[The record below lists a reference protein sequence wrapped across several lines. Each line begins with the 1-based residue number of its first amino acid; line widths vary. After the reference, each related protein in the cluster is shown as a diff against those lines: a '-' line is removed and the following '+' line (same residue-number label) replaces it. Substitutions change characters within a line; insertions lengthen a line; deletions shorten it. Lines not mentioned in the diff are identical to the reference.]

1 MNREL
6 DKLGLLKGFQTF
18 NFHPHLPHYALT
30 IKDSKDIHVLSR
42 QPIDLDR
49 PHPFTEAG
57 NTEINSL
64 LWMPPKDERAAEFLG
79 IDQPK
84 ISALIRGRLRSFSLE
99 RLIRF
104 LNELGQ
110 DVSIMISPAKS
121 QTERGSTWIGESYS
135 NTRIAA
141 LGR

>member
-1 MNREL
+1 MKKKIVYEESSGNVFADLGKENPEEALAKSEL
-6 DKLGLLKGFQTF
+6 ARQIAKLIKKKK
-18 NFHPHLPHYALT
+18 LT
-30 IKDSKDIHVLSR
+30 QK
-42 QPIDLDR
+42 
-49 PHPFTEAG
+49 
-57 NTEINSL
+57 
-64 LWMPPKDERAAEFLG
+64 RAAEVLG

-110 DVSIMISPAKS
+110 DVNIMISPAKS
-121 QTERGSTWIGESYS
+121 HSERGNTWIGESYS

>member
-1 MNREL
+1 MTQKPEYNESF
-6 DKLGLLKGFQTF
+6 GNVF
-18 NFHPHLPHYALT
+18 A
-30 IKDSKDIHVLSR
+30 
-42 QPIDLDR
+42 DLDVEN
-49 PHPFTEAG
+49 PEEALAKSELARQIAKIIKKKKL
-57 NTEINSL
+57 TQ
-64 LWMPPKDERAAEFLG
+64 KQAAEFLR

-121 QTERGSTWIGESYS
+121 QSERGSTWIGESHS
-135 NTRIAA
+135 NTHIVV

>member
-1 MNREL
+1 MKKKIVYEESSGNVFADLGVKNPEEALAKSEL
-6 DKLGLLKGFQTF
+6 ARQITKLIKKKK
-18 NFHPHLPHYALT
+18 LT
-30 IKDSKDIHVLSR
+30 QK
-42 QPIDLDR
+42 
-49 PHPFTEAG
+49 E
-57 NTEINSL
+57 
-64 LWMPPKDERAAEFLG
+64 AAEILG

-110 DVSIMISPAKS
+110 DVSITVSPAKS
-121 QTERGSTWIGESYS
+121 QSERGTTWIGETYS

-141 LGR
+141 LGREMRMS

>member
-1 MNREL
+1 MKKKIQYEESSGNVFADLGIENPEEAL
-6 DKLGLLKGFQTF
+6 DKAELARQIGKLIKKKK
-18 NFHPHLPHYALT
+18 LT
-30 IKDSKDIHVLSR
+30 QK
-42 QPIDLDR
+42 Q
-49 PHPFTEAG
+49 
-57 NTEINSL
+57 
-64 LWMPPKDERAAEFLG
+64 AAEILG

-121 QTERGSTWIGESYS
+121 KTERGHTWISESYS
-135 NTRIAA
+135 NTQIAA
-141 LGR
+141 LGK

>member
-1 MNREL
+1 MKKKIQYKESSGNVFADLGIENPEEALAKSEL
-6 DKLGLLKGFQTF
+6 ARQIAKIIKKKKLTQKQ
-18 NFHPHLPHYALT
+18 
-30 IKDSKDIHVLSR
+30 
-42 QPIDLDR
+42 
-49 PHPFTEAG
+49 
-57 NTEINSL
+57 
-64 LWMPPKDERAAEFLG
+64 AAEILG

-110 DVSIMISPAKS
+110 DVRIMVSPAKS
-121 QTERGSTWIGESYS
+121 LAARGHTWISESYS

-141 LGR
+141 SGK